1 MSTEGAL
8 IILLLA
14 GILGFMVGGWIGL
27 VIAVGAAFFVPVE

>member
-27 VIAVGAAFFVPVE
+27 VIAVGVAAVWPTR